1 MFSQRLIC
9 LNRMKISF
17 CIFLRPYLKKNNHL
31 NTFYFSHH
39 FIPFFCSSNFLVY
52 STSNSSAISIA
63 CCFLSP
69 KNPYT
74 TGVCYRNTKTTSFFI
89 SQSLRCI
96 NREFEKHDNQ
106 RHTYPIFRMRT
117 KEKKKNVI
125 LLSTTYFHRID
136 RSRFV
141 PRRIFSHL
149 VLQYQ
154 TTMK

>member
-117 KEKKKNVI
+117 KEKKKMSSFSQPLTFIV
-125 LLSTTYFHRID
+125 SID
-136 RSRFV
+136 QGSCLGE
-141 PRRIFSHL
+141 FSPIWFYNIKQL
-149 VLQYQ
+149 
-154 TTMK
+154 